1 MIKSGAFSNWG
12 AGLWPAEELPN
23 VFQKNTLLYTKKQK
37 TLVLSSF

>member
-23 VFQKNTLLYTKKQK
+23 VFQKEH
-37 TLVLSSF
+37 FIIH